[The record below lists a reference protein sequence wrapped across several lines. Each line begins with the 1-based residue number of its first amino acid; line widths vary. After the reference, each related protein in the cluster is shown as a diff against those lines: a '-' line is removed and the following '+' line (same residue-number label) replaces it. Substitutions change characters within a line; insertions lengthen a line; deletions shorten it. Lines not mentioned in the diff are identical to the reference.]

1 MVQAATTI
9 QRFYTY
15 KLAADSSRCGL
26 TCKAASNMVFE
37 DVVEL
42 MNNDHVVK
50 TIKRLLLRIIVL
62 TAEAPDACA
71 VQEKRPFIVRSFTW
85 AYMAAYHAQ
94 LGNSDTEESRHVTAT
109 AAKMISVFDAFRR
122 AIVCAPR
129 GANPVHFIEKASSF
143 PQVVSAYRAAVDNYR
158 VGIQRQNIDV
168 CKERFMKLH
177 QLEDGLVT
185 ADAVSTRTRR
195 TLQTRKLALRERM
208 LASEGGKDALE
219 TLDRNRLADM
229 MAQLG
234 HEILMN
240 PGIDIEAHRHK
251 FAPTQ
256 QYKLPNLVL
265 LVNKKGI
272 KYEGDYM
279 DTAFG
284 QGRRLLCKTYAWL
297 FSDLEHRLSYA
308 NCCKTSVECQKQQL
322 TELVYGS
329 DQQDVD
335 NKVSFAIVDLLV
347 PLDRRLSM
355 VELPE
360 TLVFDIERI
369 ARIHKGYHMQCLIVT
384 LAKALVK
391 FPHIIG
397 RRPFTQFDIIDMILN
412 QIISEGLVVE
422 DVEKMVAICFNVLT
436 DNGPTAETDRKDIR
450 DAIVAALDDRGD
462 TYCQTV
468 TSLRLVAFSSVWYDG
483 NFSTVKDTVESFNMC
498 TIPLEARC
506 LASILHEQGNT
517 VKKMMNVNLRV
528 HAKRYKK
535 IVADVAIALL
545 YAYP

>member
-168 CKERFMKLH
+168 CTERFMKLH

-195 TLQTRKLALRERM
+195 T
-208 LASEGGKDALE
+208 
-219 TLDRNRLADM
+219 
-229 MAQLG
+229 
-234 HEILMN
+234 
-240 PGIDIEAHRHK
+240 HK

-272 KYEGDYM
+272 KYESDYM